1 MDLWTFTPRI
11 LARLI
16 HQTNYNR
23 TMPQH
28 EMRAEALDEDPIEIY
43 TVNSAQS
50 YVPNSFIKDDPVTG
64 SPRGSG
70 RQAGGPTRK
79 GRQEDPSIDTPISKR
94 ITNSGAAWH
103 CAEAGHFR
111 QAEHTDPEGRRRR
124 RIDFRPDWV
133 DSARMRCTRAST
145 SFSQPLRFVLVPLR
159 TRNRQTAN
167 DPQLR
172 KQPHVLIQL
181 SQLAQEPGLAR
192 LVTANADC
200 AGHPRPEQTSRIM
213 DALRASVSK

>member
-28 EMRAEALDEDPIEIY
+28 ELRAEALDEDPIEIY

-79 GRQEDPSIDTPISKR
+79 GRQGGPSIDTPISKS

-133 DSARMRCTRAST
+133 DSARMRGVR
-145 SFSQPLRFVLVPLR
+145 
-159 TRNRQTAN
+159 
-167 DPQLR
+167 
-172 KQPHVLIQL
+172 
-181 SQLAQEPGLAR
+181 GL
-192 LVTANADC
+192 
-200 AGHPRPEQTSRIM
+200 
-213 DALRASVSK
+213 LRASPSHFGLFSSHYGRVTGKLRMILNCANSPMYSSS